1 MRDKTNNPIM
11 SDASKN
17 KKWIV
22 GMIPDIPGIDRK
34 RTLGKIVKLKDPGTN
49 EIRDYGLMAESCNQN
64 QCTILEF
71 QSIPA
76 DFSSFIVGRH
86 IIKDGN
92 IYVINRIDPLFF
104 YLSTHA
110 FGESQS
116 GINNDNKH
124 QQQQSWQSF
133 DQCLENSKLPREFCE
148 AISEKQMRHICSTFS
163 NDDICYLK
171 FSVEKALQ
179 WLQSKQERVLE
190 SLIRQHKRNRKI
202 KDAKYASLNNNRTGT
217 NNINNIKG
225 ESISENFNLPP
236 QSHLVATPS
245 SNEIKN
251 TNNDVTIEL
260 SETKTL
266 KNESIQIVCNYLNQ
280 GWANKFITH
289 LKCTTEV
296 LSTSKTANKAAGVS
310 NINYVGIQH
319 NIDNDFSSKKSET
332 ANQKPIMS
340 ARTSGNKRLV
350 NVSTKGMKS
359 IGNFFKKAKH

>member
-1 MRDKTNNPIM
+1 M

-22 GMIPDIPGIDRK
+22 GIIPDVPGINSNRIM
-34 RTLGKIVKLKDPGTN
+34 GKIVKLKDPGTN
-49 EIRDYGLMAESCNQN
+49 EFRDYGLLVESCNQN
-64 QCTILEF
+64 QCTIVEF

-76 DFSSFIVGRH
+76 DFSSFVVGRH
-86 IIKDGN
+86 IVKDGN
-92 IYVINRIDPLFF
+92 IYVINPIDPLFF
-104 YLSTHA
+104 YLSTHL
-110 FGESQS
+110 FDESQS

-124 QQQQSWQSF
+124 KQQQSWQSF
-133 DQCLENSKLPREFCE
+133 DQCLENSKLPREFYE

-171 FSVEKALQ
+171 FSVEKTLQ

-190 SLIRQHKRNRKI
+190 SLIRQHKRNRKT

-217 NNINNIKG
+217 NNSNTIMG

-236 QSHLVATPS
+236 PSHLVATPS

-251 TNNDVTIEL
+251 TNTNVTIEL
-260 SETKTL
+260 SETKAL
-266 KNESIQIVCNYLNQ
+266 KNESIQIICNYLNQ
-280 GWANKFITH
+280 GWSNKFITH

-296 LSTSKTANKAAGVS
+296 LSTSKTVNKAAGVS
-310 NINYVGIQH
+310 NINNSGIQH
-319 NIDNDFSSKKSET
+319 NIDNDMSSKKLET
-332 ANQKPIMS
+332 TNQKPIVS

-350 NVSTKGMKS
+350 KVSTKGMKS